1 MNAQQLRNSI
11 LQEAIEGR
19 LVPQDPND
27 EPASVLLERIREEKK
42 RLVKEGKLKKKDL
55 IQTPITDD
63 EKPFDIPDNWMWCK
77 LGTIAAVLGGKRIP
91 AGRKLTIENTGHIYI
106 RVSDMKENSVSTD
119 NLQYVPEDIFPS
131 ISRYIINK
139 EDVYITVAGTIG
151 KIGKIPSEL
160 DGANLTENADRL
172 VFSHINQDWLI
183 KCLESNVVQT
193 QITNVTTK
201 VGQPKLAIQKIQALL
216 IPLPPLA
223 EQKRIVAKIEEL
235 LPKVE
240 EYGNAQEALD
250 KLNKELPERLKK
262 SILQEAISGR
272 LVPQDPN
279 DEPASVL
286 LDKIRQEKVQ
296 LVKEGKLKKKDLIE
310 TPITEEEI
318 PFEIPE
324 SWEWVRLGDVSE
336 IARGG
341 SPRPIKEYLTDAP
354 NGLNWIKIGDTDKG
368 GKYIN
373 SCKEKI
379 KPEGLKKTR
388 MVHPGDFLLTNSMSF
403 GRPYI
408 TNIEGCIHDG
418 WLMISPYAGIFDQ
431 SLLFYVLSSAFA
443 HKQFSDKVAGAVVQN
458 LNSDKVADSFVPLP
472 PLAEQHRIVA
482 KIEEL
487 LPKVEEYGKAQDELN
502 KLNEELPERLKK
514 SILQEAIEGRLVP
527 QDPNDEPASVLLDK
541 IRKEKEQ
548 LVKEGKLKKT

>member
-27 EPASVLLERIREEKK
+27 EPASVLLERIREEK
-42 RLVKEGKLKKKDL
+42 R
-55 IQTPITDD
+55 
-63 EKPFDIPDNWMWCK
+63 
-77 LGTIAAVLGGKRIP
+77 R
-91 AGRKLTIENTGHIYI
+91 
-106 RVSDMKENSVSTD
+106 
-119 NLQYVPEDIFPS
+119 
-131 ISRYIINK
+131 
-139 EDVYITVAGTIG
+139 
-151 KIGKIPSEL
+151 
-160 DGANLTENADRL
+160 
-172 VFSHINQDWLI
+172 
-183 KCLESNVVQT
+183 
-193 QITNVTTK
+193 
-201 VGQPKLAIQKIQALL
+201 
-216 IPLPPLA
+216 
-223 EQKRIVAKIEEL
+223 
-235 LPKVE
+235 
-240 EYGNAQEALD
+240 
-250 KLNKELPERLKK
+250 
-262 SILQEAISGR
+262 
-272 LVPQDPN
+272 
-279 DEPASVL
+279 
-286 LDKIRQEKVQ
+286 

-548 LVKEGKLKKT
+548 LVKEGKLKKKDLIETPITEEEIPFEVPESWEWVRLGYLINLLSGRDLSPTEYNKSNNGIPYMTGASNFESGILIVNRWTNHPATISHKGDLLITCKGTIGEMAFNTIGDLHVARQIMAINSHSLNLNYVRFFLMRIVSELENKAKSIIPGISREDILNASFPLPPLAEQKRIVAKIEELFAEIDKLKA

>member
-1 MNAQQLRNSI
+1 MNAQQLKNAI

-27 EPASVLLERIREEKK
+27 EPASILLERIRAEKA

-55 IQTPITDD
+55 EVKPI
-63 EKPFDIPDNWMWCK
+63 
-77 LGTIAAVLGGKRIP
+77 
-91 AGRKLTIENTGHIYI
+91 
-106 RVSDMKENSVSTD
+106 S
-119 NLQYVPEDIFPS
+119 ED
-131 ISRYIINK
+131 
-139 EDVYITVAGTIG
+139 
-151 KIGKIPSEL
+151 
-160 DGANLTENADRL
+160 
-172 VFSHINQDWLI
+172 
-183 KCLESNVVQT
+183 
-193 QITNVTTK
+193 
-201 VGQPKLAIQKIQALL
+201 
-216 IPLPPLA
+216 
-223 EQKRIVAKIEEL
+223 
-235 LPKVE
+235 
-240 EYGNAQEALD
+240 
-250 KLNKELPERLKK
+250 
-262 SILQEAISGR
+262 
-272 LVPQDPN
+272 
-279 DEPASVL
+279 
-286 LDKIRQEKVQ
+286 
-296 LVKEGKLKKKDLIE
+296 
-310 TPITEEEI
+310 EI
-318 PFEIPE
+318 PFEIPD
-324 SWEWVRLGDVSE
+324 SWEWCRLGDVTE

-341 SPRPIKEYLTDAP
+341 SPRPIKEYLTDDT

-418 WLMISPYAGIFDQ
+418 WLMISPYAGVFDQ
-431 SLLFYVLSSAFA
+431 SFLFYVLSSAFA
-443 HKQFSDKVAGAVVQN
+443 HKQFSGKVAGAVVQN

-472 PLAEQHRIVA
+472 PLAEQKRIVE

-487 LPKVEEYGKAQDELN
+487 LPKVEKYGKAQDELN

-527 QDPNDEPASVLLDK
+527 QDPNDEPASDLLAK

-548 LVKEGKLKKT
+548 LVKEGKLKKKDLEVKTISEDEIPFEIPESWEWVRVKSIANKIVDGDHNPPKGLSSDSGYYMLSSKNINNNGIVEFDGVRYLTYEDWKKCNERTNLQKGDVLLTTVGTLGRSCVYESDKPYCFQRSVSVIQSFIFNYYLKYCFDSPFFQSFIDDKATGTAQRGFYLNQLENAIIPIPPLAEQHRIVEKLEQVLGEIDKLKK

>member
-27 EPASVLLERIREEKK
+27 EPASILLDRIRKEKEI
-42 RLVKEGKLKKKDL
+42 LVKEGKLKKKDL
-55 IQTPITDD
+55 
-63 EKPFDIPDNWMWCK
+63 
-77 LGTIAAVLGGKRIP
+77 V
-91 AGRKLTIENTGHIYI
+91 
-106 RVSDMKENSVSTD
+106 
-119 NLQYVPEDIFPS
+119 
-131 ISRYIINK
+131 
-139 EDVYITVAGTIG
+139 
-151 KIGKIPSEL
+151 
-160 DGANLTENADRL
+160 
-172 VFSHINQDWLI
+172 
-183 KCLESNVVQT
+183 
-193 QITNVTTK
+193 
-201 VGQPKLAIQKIQALL
+201 
-216 IPLPPLA
+216 
-223 EQKRIVAKIEEL
+223 
-235 LPKVE
+235 
-240 EYGNAQEALD
+240 
-250 KLNKELPERLKK
+250 
-262 SILQEAISGR
+262 
-272 LVPQDPN
+272 
-279 DEPASVL
+279 
-286 LDKIRQEKVQ
+286 
-296 LVKEGKLKKKDLIE
+296 E

-418 WLMISPYAGIFDQ
+418 WLMISPYAGIFNQ

-527 QDPNDEPASVLLDK
+527 QDPNDEPASVLLNR
-541 IRKEKEQ
+541 IREEKKR
-548 LVKEGKLKKT
+548 LVKEGKLKKKDLEETPINEDEIPFDIPDSWEWCKLGTIAALIGGFAFKSHEYASSGSRVIRISDITENGFINKNVVRHLFTDKLSQYVILEGDILMAMTGGTVGKSLYVKYSPEENMLLNQRVALIRVKTVFTDYIDYVIKSQHIQGIITEAKNSTNDNISMGDIYNFPIPLPPLAEQKRIVAKIEEVFKEIDKLKA

>member
-55 IQTPITDD
+55 EEIPISED
-63 EKPFDIPDNWMWCK
+63 EKLFEIPESWEWVRIK
-77 LGTIAAVLGGKRIP
+77 AILSLQAGK
-91 AGRKLTIENTGHIYI
+91 
-106 RVSDMKENSVSTD
+106 
-119 NLQYVPEDIFPS
+119 
-131 ISRYIINK
+131 
-139 EDVYITVAGTIG
+139 
-151 KIGKIPSEL
+151 
-160 DGANLTENADRL
+160 
-172 VFSHINQDWLI
+172 
-183 KCLESNVVQT
+183 
-193 QITNVTTK
+193 NVTSADIHSEQNGVFK
-201 VGQPKLAIQKIQALL
+201 YPCYGGNGLRGYVKNYNNEGSYPLIGRQGALCGNVNMAHGQFWATEHAVVTDGWGMTDVKWQYFFLIALNLNRYATATAQPGLAVSNIIEVP

-240 EYGNAQEALD
+240 EYGKAQDALN
-250 KLNKELPERLKK
+250 KLNEELPEKLKK
-262 SILQEAISGR
+262 SVLQEAIEGR
-272 LVPQDPN
+272 LVKQDPN

-286 LDKIRQEKVQ
+286 LERIREEKKR
-296 LVKEGKLKKKDLIE
+296 LVNEGKLKKKDLEE
-310 TPITEEEI
+310 TPISEDEI
-318 PFEIPE
+318 PFDIPE
-324 SWEWVRLGDVSE
+324 SWEWVRFGNVAE

-341 SPRPIKEYLTDAP
+341 SPRPIKEYITEDSS
-354 NGLNWIKIGDTDKG
+354 GLNWIKIGDTDKG

-388 MVHPGDFLLTNSMSF
+388 IVHPGDFLLTNSMSF

-418 WLMISPYAGIFDQ
+418 WLMISPFAGAFEQ
-431 SLLFYVLSSAFA
+431 SYLYYVLSSAFA
-443 HKQFSDKVAGAVVQN
+443 HKQFNDKVAGAVVQN
-458 LNSDKVADSFVPLP
+458 LNSDKVAESLIPLP
-472 PLAEQHRIVA
+472 PLAEQKRIVA

-487 LPKVEEYGKAQDELN
+487 FEQ
-502 KLNEELPERLKK
+502 
-514 SILQEAIEGRLVP
+514 I
-527 QDPNDEPASVLLDK
+527 DK
-541 IRKEKEQ
+541 IK
-548 LVKEGKLKKT
+548 

>member
-27 EPASVLLERIREEKK
+27 EPASILLDRIRKEKEI
-42 RLVKEGKLKKKDL
+42 LVKEGKLKKKDL
-55 IQTPITDD
+55 
-63 EKPFDIPDNWMWCK
+63 
-77 LGTIAAVLGGKRIP
+77 V
-91 AGRKLTIENTGHIYI
+91 
-106 RVSDMKENSVSTD
+106 
-119 NLQYVPEDIFPS
+119 
-131 ISRYIINK
+131 
-139 EDVYITVAGTIG
+139 
-151 KIGKIPSEL
+151 
-160 DGANLTENADRL
+160 
-172 VFSHINQDWLI
+172 
-183 KCLESNVVQT
+183 
-193 QITNVTTK
+193 
-201 VGQPKLAIQKIQALL
+201 
-216 IPLPPLA
+216 
-223 EQKRIVAKIEEL
+223 
-235 LPKVE
+235 
-240 EYGNAQEALD
+240 
-250 KLNKELPERLKK
+250 
-262 SILQEAISGR
+262 
-272 LVPQDPN
+272 
-279 DEPASVL
+279 
-286 LDKIRQEKVQ
+286 
-296 LVKEGKLKKKDLIE
+296 E

-527 QDPNDEPASVLLDK
+527 QDPNDEPASVLLNR
-541 IRKEKEQ
+541 IREEKKR
-548 LVKEGKLKKT
+548 LVKEGKLKKKDLEETPINEDEIPFDIPDSWEWCKLGTIAALIGGFAFKSHEYASSGSRVIRISDITENGFINKNVVRHLFTDKLSQYVILEGDILMAMTGGTVGKSLYVKYSPEENMLLNQRVALIRVKTVFTDYIDYVIKSQHIQGIITEAKNSTNDNISMGDIYNFPIPLPPLAEQKRIVAKIEEVFKEIDKLKA

>member
-27 EPASVLLERIREEKK
+27 EPASVLLERIREEKR

-55 IQTPITDD
+55 EETPISED
-63 EKPFDIPDNWMWCK
+63 EKPFEIPNSWEWCRIGSIFNHASGKQQSSNNKKVGTLKKYITTSNLYWDRFELDVLKEMYFTDEELKTCTAQKGDLLVCEGGAGYGRSAIWSFDYDICLQNHVHRLRPYVIGICK
-77 LGTIAAVLGGKRIP
+77 
-91 AGRKLTIENTGHIYI
+91 
-106 RVSDMKENSVSTD
+106 
-119 NLQYVPEDIFPS
+119 YVY
-131 ISRYIINK
+131 YIIYLLK
-139 EDVYITVAGTIG
+139 
-151 KIGKIPSEL
+151 
-160 DGANLTENADRL
+160 
-172 VFSHINQDWLI
+172 
-183 KCLESNVVQT
+183 ESNRLAS
-193 QITNVTTK
+193 
-201 VGQPKLAIQKIQALL
+201 VGTAMPGLSANRLKEIMV
-216 IPLPPLA
+216 PLPPLA

-240 EYGNAQEALD
+240 EYGKAQDALD
-250 KLNKELPERLKK
+250 KLNKELPEKLKK
-262 SILQEAISGR
+262 SILQEAIEGR

-279 DEPASVL
+279 DEPASIL
-286 LDKIRQEKVQ
+286 LDKIRKEKEQ

-472 PLAEQHRIVA
+472 PLAEQHRIV
-482 KIEEL
+482 E
-487 LPKVEEYGKAQDELN
+487 
-502 KLNEELPERLKK
+502 KL
-514 SILQEAIEGRLVP
+514 
-527 QDPNDEPASVLLDK
+527 
-541 IRKEKEQ
+541 EQ
-548 LVKEGKLKKT
+548 LLGEIDKLKV

>member
-1 MNAQQLRNSI
+1 MNAQQLRNSM

-27 EPASVLLERIREEKK
+27 EPASILLDRIRKEK
-42 RLVKEGKLKKKDL
+42 
-55 IQTPITDD
+55 
-63 EKPFDIPDNWMWCK
+63 EK
-77 LGTIAAVLGGKRIP
+77 
-91 AGRKLTIENTGHIYI
+91 
-106 RVSDMKENSVSTD
+106 
-119 NLQYVPEDIFPS
+119 
-131 ISRYIINK
+131 
-139 EDVYITVAGTIG
+139 
-151 KIGKIPSEL
+151 
-160 DGANLTENADRL
+160 
-172 VFSHINQDWLI
+172 
-183 KCLESNVVQT
+183 
-193 QITNVTTK
+193 
-201 VGQPKLAIQKIQALL
+201 
-216 IPLPPLA
+216 
-223 EQKRIVAKIEEL
+223 
-235 LPKVE
+235 
-240 EYGNAQEALD
+240 
-250 KLNKELPERLKK
+250 
-262 SILQEAISGR
+262 
-272 LVPQDPN
+272 
-279 DEPASVL
+279 
-286 LDKIRQEKVQ
+286 

-443 HKQFSDKVAGAVVQN
+443 QKQFSDKVAGAVVQN

-548 LVKEGKLKKT
+548 LVKEGKLKKKDLEETPISEDEKPFEIPESWEWCRLGDIGLFERGNGIKRDETFESGYPCVRYGEMYTKYKYAPTFEKTTSYTSKSVFEKCRKAHKGDLFMALTGENKQDISLAAQYVGDEEIAVGGDLCHFTILEAYGLYFVYLINSTCFSSKKELLATGDIIVHISTDKLASIPIPLPPLAEQCRIVAKIEELFAEIDKLKA